1 MNKYIACWALVLS
14 LGCKSAGAADIVLT
28 QILPLTGAIAPNAQ
42 GVMIGTKA
50 YIDGVNAAGGVNGNR
65 IVLDTQDDQYK
76 PDETLRLA
84 RKSIAEVRPLALINL
99 MGATGVE
106 VVMKSGELE
115 KNKVPLIG
123 ARSGS
128 QTLRDPVNSFVFHTY
143 AGYWDEVDRIVEV
156 FASTGTTRF
165 ALVYQ
170 DDLFGRDGLAGMQAA
185 LKKRG
190 LELIAAA
197 AFPRG
202 TTDIGAAGEKV
213 MQANPQAVILYT
225 VSAPVAEFLKR
236 FREKMPGVHL
246 AGISPIDAAT
256 LVKLSGTKLARGFVI
271 AQNMPSPSKSSIAF
285 VREHRSLLAKYAPAG
300 TQPNYYT
307 LGGHAT
313 AKVIVEAL
321 KHAGPKPTREKF
333 MAALES
339 IRDFD
344 IGGVLYTYGY
354 GVRVGVRFVDLLII
368 DARGEPL
375 T

>member
-1 MNKYIACWALVLS
+1 MSKHIARWAFVLS
-14 LGCKSAGAADIVLT
+14 LGCKAAAAADIVLT
-28 QILPLTGAIAPNAQ
+28 EILPLTGAIAPNAQ
-42 GVMIGTKA
+42 GIMIGTKA
-50 YIDGVNAAGGVNGNR
+50 YIDSVNAAGGVHGNR
-65 IVLDTQDDQYK
+65 IVLDTQDDQYR

-84 RKSIAEVRPLALINL
+84 RKSIADEHPLALINL

-115 KNKVPLIG
+115 KNRIPLIG

-143 AGYWDEVDRIVEV
+143 AGYWDEVDRIVEL
-156 FASTGTTRF
+156 FNSTGTTRF

-170 DDLFGRDGLAGMQAA
+170 DDLFGRDGLGGMQAA

-190 LELIAAA
+190 LELVAAA
-197 AFPRG
+197 TFPRG
-202 TTDIGAAGEKV
+202 TTEIGAAGEKV
-213 MQANPQAVILYT
+213 LQANPQAVILYMT
-225 VSAPVAEFLKR
+225 SAPAAEFLKR

-246 AGISPIDAAT
+246 AGISTIDAAT
-256 LVKLSGTKLARGFVI
+256 LVKLAGTQLARGLVL
-271 AQNMPSPSKSSIAF
+271 AQNMPSPSKSSVAF
-285 VREHRSLLAKYAPAG
+285 VREHRSLLAKYAPAD
-300 TQPNYYT
+300 TKPNYYT

-321 KHAGPKPTREKF
+321 KRAGPKPTREKL
-333 MAALES
+333 MAALEG

-344 IGGVLYTYGY
+344 IGGVLYSYGH

-368 DARGEPL
+368 DGRGEPL